1 MRKYLVINLFIYAFL
16 SLSFVFEDLS
26 KPIYVKISIIISII
40 IVNLII
46 TQVYLKF
53 LLSKDNVSES
63 SLSL

>member
-26 KPIYVKISIIISII
+26 KPIYVKISIII
-40 IVNLII
+40 VNLII